1 MRPED
6 RIFVAGHRGMV
17 GSACVRALKAAG
29 FYNIVTRTHAEL
41 DLMDQRAVREFY
53 EAEKP
58 DVAVIAAARV
68 GGIGANSAANSRFL
82 YENELIALNTVWGAA
97 EAGVKRL
104 LFLGSTCIYPRM
116 APQPIPESAL
126 LTSELEKTNEGY
138 ALAKISGLKLCE
150 FLRRERGLVY
160 HSLMPTNLY
169 GPGDNYDIEHG
180 HVLPTMIRKFET
192 ARTGNEQKVTLWG
205 SGSPLRE
212 FLHVDDLAS
221 ACLFLLQ
228 MENPPDLVNVGSGR
242 EVTIRQLAEMVKEA
256 TGCRAFIEWV
266 PSKDEILMDGDI
278 INVDVSTILDG
289 YFADS
294 SRMFMIGNV
303 SDEDRKLVEVTRE
316 AMMLGLEQVKPWAF
330 MGDMG
335 QAVNDHAKAHG
346 YSVVREIGGH
356 GVGLEFHEEPWVS
369 YVTKKGTEILLVPGM
384 IFTIEPM
391 INMGGPEIFV
401 DEEND
406 WTVYTDDGSKSA
418 QWEIQVL
425 VTEDGHEVLS
435 W

>member
-1 MRPED
+1 MERD
-6 RIFVAGHRGMV
+6 SKIFVAGHRGMV
-17 GSACVRALKAAG
+17 GSACVRALRSAG
-29 FYNIVTRTHAEL
+29 FGNLVLRTHSEL
-41 DLMDQRAVREFY
+41 DLLDARAVRMFY
-53 EAEKP
+53 EAERP
-58 DVAVIAAARV
+58 DVAIIAAARV

-82 YENELIALNTVWGAA
+82 YENEMIAMNTVWGAA

-192 ARTGNEQKVTLWG
+192 ARLSNAQTVQLWG

-221 ACLFLLQ
+221 ACIFLLQ

-242 EVTIRQLAEMVKEA
+242 EVTIRQLAEMVKET
-256 TGCRAFIEWV
+256 TGCRAIIDWDRTK
-266 PSKDEILMDGDI
+266 PDG
-278 INVDVSTILDG
+278 TP
-289 YFADS
+289 
-294 SRMFMIGNV
+294 
-303 SDEDRKLVEVTRE
+303 RKLCDTRLIRSLGWTPAIDLASGLRRTVEEYRAELAAGT
-316 AMMLGLEQVKPWAF
+316 
-330 MGDMG
+330 
-335 QAVNDHAKAHG
+335 
-346 YSVVREIGGH
+346 VR
-356 GVGLEFHEEPWVS
+356 L
-369 YVTKKGTEILLVPGM
+369 
-384 IFTIEPM
+384 
-391 INMGGPEIFV
+391 
-401 DEEND
+401 
-406 WTVYTDDGSKSA
+406 
-418 QWEIQVL
+418 
-425 VTEDGHEVLS
+425 
-435 W
+435 